1 MKIIITGG
9 AGYIGSHMVL
19 LLIQNGHIPIVID
32 SFVNSNEYNLNKIKE
47 ITSNDFIIYKKD
59 VLEDLSDIDTNDVD
73 AIIHFAA
80 LKAVGE
86 SVEKP
91 AEYYKN
97 NVAGTINVTN
107 FALSKGIKNL
117 IFSSTAAIYSEQA
130 EPPFNEESPV
140 YPANPYGWT
149 KYLSE
154 RVLQDTAQTGRLNS
168 VALRYFNVAG
178 NQEDGLIGEIA
189 KDPKNLIPSI
199 IVSHLGYRPTSLKI
213 FGKDYPTRDGT
224 AIRDYIHVLDLCE
237 AHLKALEYLQDHSGH
252 FTFNLGSKN
261 GSTIL
266 EVLKTFEEVTGTKL
280 NYEIVNRRRGDIPV
294 SIADPTAAKK
304 VLNWEAERDLKQM
317 LDSSWKWYKSGFRKA
332 NNL

>member
-1 MKIIITGG
+1 MKIIVTGG

-32 SFVNSNEYNLNKIKE
+32 NFINSNEYNLNKIKE
-47 ITSNDFIIYKKD
+47 VTGKDFIIYKKD
-59 VLEDLSDIDTNDVD
+59 VLEDLSDIDTNGVNG
-73 AIIHFAA
+73 IMHFAA

-97 NVAGTINVTN
+97 NVAGTINVVN
-107 FALSKGIKNL
+107 FALSKGIKNF
-117 IFSSTAAIYSEQA
+117 IFSSTAAVYSEKV
-130 EPPFNEESPV
+130 EPPFNEESSV

-149 KYLSE
+149 KYFSE
-154 RVLQDTAQTGRLNS
+154 RVLQDTAQTGKLNS

-189 KDPKNLIPSI
+189 KGPKNLIPSI
-199 IVSHLGYRPTSLKI
+199 IVSHLGYRPTNLKI
-213 FGKDYPTRDGT
+213 FGNDYPTRDGT

-237 AHLKALEYLQDHSGH
+237 AHLKALEYLQTHSGH
-252 FTFNLGSKN
+252 FTFNLGSEN
-261 GSTIL
+261 GATIL
-266 EVLKTFEEVTGTKL
+266 EVLKTFEKVTNTKL
-280 NYEIVNRRRGDIPV
+280 NYEIVDRRPGDIAV
-294 SIADPTAAKK
+294 SIANPNEAKK
-304 VLNWEAERDLKQM
+304 VLGWQSKRDLKQM
-317 LDSSWKWYKSGFRKA
+317 LDSSWKWYKSGFREA